1 MSSSSRSDEA
11 DKALFFCPNLR
22 KEGDSLGAL
31 KADMPE
37 TEITTEYGTKNKNM
51 NRTGDYNYDEQQF

>member
-11 DKALFFCPNLR
+11 DKAFFCPNLL

-31 KADMPE
+31 NADMPK
-37 TEITTEYGTKNKNM
+37 TEMTTEYGTRNKIM
-51 NRTGDYNYDEQQF
+51 KRTGD